1 MRARVGVGWSL
12 ALPACLITSLRLLRS
27 AARSSVAAWCWL
39 MVMMSHQAK
48 APDGSP
54 VIASISPVNEHSHA
68 CDTKCVAVP
77 KHFLSQSLPKRL
89 TSLSR
94 SGCAA
99 SCFHEIASSGL
110 PSFTAAPVMK
120 AYTLVSASI
129 VSART
134 HAWVVGG
141 P

>member
-1 MRARVGVGWSL
+1 M
-12 ALPACLITSLRLLRS
+12 PACLITSLRLLRS
-27 AARSSVAAWCWL
+27 AARSSVAAWCWFI
-39 MVMMSHQAK
+39 VMISHQAK

-54 VIASISPVNEHSHA
+54 VIASISPANEHSHA

-77 KHFLSQSLPKRL
+77 KHCFSQSLPNRL
-89 TSLSR
+89 ASLSR

-99 SCFHEIASSGL
+99 SCFHEIASGL
-110 PSFTAAPVMK
+110 PSFSAAPVMK

-134 HAWVVGG
+134 HAGVVGG